1 MTMAKIKRHFLRRK
15 LDDVKLKRLWPSRM
29 TDSAIAKQMGTSR
42 GSVRRRAIKIGL
54 PLRRELWAHQP

>member
-1 MTMAKIKRHFLRRK
+1 MTKIKRQFSRKK
-15 LDDVKLKRLWPSRM
+15 LDDIKLKRLWPTRM
-29 TDSAIAKQMGTSR
+29 TDCAIAKQMGTSR